1 MHPRHLRAVVVA
13 GDAMNEITATAE
25 DAPIATTTRVP
36 RETSEADD
44 ESGGEAENAPTTPA
58 TRIP

>member
-1 MHPRHLRAVVVA
+1 
-13 GDAMNEITATAE
+13 MNESTATAE

-36 RETSEADD
+36 RETIEADD
-44 ESGGEAENAPTTPA
+44 ESGGEAEDAPTAPA